1 MFWTILDNTFLSCS
15 NPCPILFFLFYSE
28 TEKLKLRD
36 TEGRGHI
43 SFFRASTQFTEKSI
57 GGGAAGRVAAP
68 LTSLLGR
75 SATAACA
82 TGQQTSGAEPRRKTT
97 DTAASVQFDPARY
110 LICIRHRFES
120 PPSLAAPT
128 SLSQTRKM
136 SGKLV
141 IALFSGGKCSKL
153 SSLLRLFDSQLKKG
167 SDGLLRRSAAAVV
180 VDVAGLRV
188 VVRREGEKSPKQPR
202 CFIIA
207 ALKLLG
213 CQVDC
218 FDCLFFLSA
227 CKQTSILQDGCVKT
241 VNGD

>member
-1 MFWTILDNTFLSCS
+1 M
-15 NPCPILFFLFYSE
+15 
-28 TEKLKLRD
+28 
-36 TEGRGHI
+36 
-43 SFFRASTQFTEKSI
+43 
-57 GGGAAGRVAAP
+57 AAP

-75 SATAACA
+75 SATAACVNRSADISGRA
-82 TGQQTSGAEPRRKTT
+82 TQENP
-97 DTAASVQFDPARY
+97 
-110 LICIRHRFES
+110 RHRRLSAGRSRSLFNMHPSPFQES
-120 PPSLAAPT
+120 TVASGPHIVIPIW
-128 SLSQTRKM
+128 KM

-188 VVRREGEKSPKQPR
+188 VARRGEKKSPKQPR

-218 FDCLFFLSA
+218 FDCLFFLAPVNRHPSSKMVA
-227 CKQTSILQDGCVKT
+227 SRLLTATKNKPQNQRHRVDGVMQSIHFPSHLSVIYPSCPGAKAGLHPGPVGAAQRRATQRDKKKA
-241 VNGD
+241 

>member
-1 MFWTILDNTFLSCS
+1 MSQRQFSTILDNTFLSCS
-15 NPCPILFFLFYSE
+15 NLCPILFLFYSE

-75 SATAACA
+75 SVTATCA
-82 TGQQTSGAEPRRKTT
+82 TGQQTSAA
-97 DTAASVQFDPARY
+97 AASVQFDPARY

-128 SLSQTRKM
+128 LLSQTRKT

-167 SDGLLRRSAAAVV
+167 SDGLLRRSAATVV

-188 VVRREGEKSPKQPR
+188 VVRRVGKKIPE
-202 CFIIA
+202 A
-207 ALKLLG
+207 AK
-213 CQVDC
+213 V
-218 FDCLFFLSA
+218 FYNSSFKVAWLS
-227 CKQTSILQDGCVKT
+227 G
-241 VNGD
+241 